1 MKNQFILLA
10 LSVVLFAT
18 SCKKNVIV
26 EGPSTDLPTGGNNT
40 NVVEV
45 SGEISANTTWSASKI
60 YLLKGFVFVSNGAT
74 LTIEPGTI
82 IKGDKATKGTL
93 IVTRGSKI
101 NATGTVDKPIVFTSA
116 LSAGAR
122 SQGDWGGIILLG
134 KAPVNQ
140 GADVKIEGG
149 LVQPT
154 GKDEKAYIFYGGTD
168 VADNSGTM
176 KYIRI
181 EYAGIAYSVDN
192 EINGLTMGGVGN
204 GTTLDYIQVYRS
216 GDDAFEWFGG
226 TVNAKHLLAIGT
238 WDDDFDTDFGYSG
251 NVQFALAQRVSTV
264 ADQSQSN
271 GFESDNNGTGT
282 DQTPKTSAVFSNVT
296 ILGPIRAAGGAFNA
310 NYYHGAQI
318 RRNSSISILNSVIS
332 GFPIGLY
339 IDDTK
344 VVTAGSTSANFTAGN
359 MVIANNLIYGT
370 KTTEVIVSNAAVSAA
385 TEAKLRLDNIF
396 TQGSFANSL
405 YAGPYLYT
413 SDFGSAT
420 ATPLPTL
427 GTANFTLSTGSL
439 AASGAAFTNA
449 KVSGSFFT
457 QVAYK
462 GAFGTDNW
470 AAGWAESDAQVLAY
484 TTPGAVK

>member
-10 LSVVLFAT
+10 LSVVLFST

-26 EGPSTDLPTGGNNT
+26 EGPSTETPGGGPTT
-40 NVVEV
+40 NVVEI

-93 IVTRGSKI
+93 IITRGSKI

-116 LSAGAR
+116 LASGAR
-122 SQGDWGGIILLG
+122 SQGDWGGVILLG

-140 GADVKIEGG
+140 GTDVKIEGG

-154 GKDEKAYIFYGGTD
+154 GKDEKLYIYYGGTD
-168 VADNSGTM
+168 AADNSGTM
-176 KYIRI
+176 KYVRI
-181 EYAGIAYSVDN
+181 EYGGIAYSVDN

-204 GTTLDYIQVYRS
+204 GTTLDYIQIYRS

-238 WDDDFDTDFGYSG
+238 WDDDFDTDFGYAG

-271 GFESDNNGTGT
+271 GFESDNNATGT

-296 ILGPIRAAGGAFNA
+296 VLGPIKANGGSFNA
-310 NYYHGAQI
+310 NFYHGAQI

-344 VVTAGSTSANFTAGN
+344 VVTANSTSANFTSGN
-359 MVIANNLIYGT
+359 MVIANNLVYGT
-370 KTTEVIVSNAAVSAA
+370 KTTEVSVSNAAAA
-385 TEAKLRLDNIF
+385 AAIEAKLRLDN
-396 TQGSFANSL
+396 TFAQTTFASAL
-405 YAGPYLYT
+405 YTSPYLYF
-413 SDFGSAT
+413 SDFGSGT
-420 ATPLPTL
+420 TL
-427 GTANFTLSTGSL
+427 GTAGFTL
-439 AASGAAFTNA
+439 AANSVAATGAAFTNA

-462 GAFGTDNW
+462 GAFGSENW
-470 AAGWAESDAQVLAY
+470 ASGWAEVDAQTLAY